1 MLYRKL
7 GKTNEDVS
15 ILGLGC
21 MRLPE
26 KDGQINEEEAT
37 NMLRYAVDN
46 GVNYIDTAYIYHNG
60 QSEGFVGRALKDGYR
75 EKVNLATKLPTW
87 LIKNREDMDRIFN
100 EQLER
105 LQTDYIDFY
114 LVHSLNEETYPY
126 VKSLGLFEFLEKI
139 KKENKVRY
147 IGFSFHDKL
156 DVF

>member
-60 QSEGFVGRALKDGYR
+60 ES
-75 EKVNLATKLPTW
+75 
-87 LIKNREDMDRIFN
+87 
-100 EQLER
+100 
-105 LQTDYIDFY
+105 
-114 LVHSLNEETYPY
+114 
-126 VKSLGLFEFLEKI
+126 
-139 KKENKVRY
+139 
-147 IGFSFHDKL
+147 
-156 DVF
+156 